1 MAVWFVTGSSR
12 GLGQHLVEELLAD
25 GHQVA
30 AVSRRQASEATDP
43 PALLR
48 ITADITQSAQVS
60 EAIAVTVQRFGRID
74 TLVNNAGKGL
84 LGAIEESSDAEVR
97 EVFDLN
103 VHGVLNVLRSALP
116 TLRGQRSGNVVNI
129 SSLAGLSGAAS
140 WGAYSASKFA
150 LEGLSEAL
158 AKEAAA
164 LGVKVLIVEPGVLRT
179 DFLEQQSL
187 LISQT
192 VISDYDA
199 SSGAGRRGVAD
210 NRGNQPGDPRL
221 AARRIIELVSAGLP
235 ENGLASRLVLGSD
248 AARVLGAK
256 LNLLNEQ
263 LAATT
268 PLAGSIDIVAA
279 SAP

>member
-12 GLGQHLVEELLAD
+12 GLGQHLVEQLLAD

-30 AVSRRQASEATDP
+30 AVSRRQTSEATDP
-43 PALLR
+43 PGLLR
-48 ITADITQSAQVS
+48 IAADITQPTQVS
-60 EAIAVTVQRFGRID
+60 EAIAATRQRFGRID
-74 TLVNNAGKGL
+74 TVVNNAGKGL
-84 LGAIEESSDAEVR
+84 LGALEESSDAEVR

-103 VHGVLNVLRSALP
+103 VHAVLSVLRAVLP
-116 TLRGQRSGNVVNI
+116 TLRSQRAGNVVNI
-129 SSLAGLSGAAS
+129 SSLAGFSGAAA

-164 LGVKVLIVEPGVLRT
+164 LGVKVLIVEPGILRT

-187 LISQT
+187 LISQA

-279 SAP
+279 GTP